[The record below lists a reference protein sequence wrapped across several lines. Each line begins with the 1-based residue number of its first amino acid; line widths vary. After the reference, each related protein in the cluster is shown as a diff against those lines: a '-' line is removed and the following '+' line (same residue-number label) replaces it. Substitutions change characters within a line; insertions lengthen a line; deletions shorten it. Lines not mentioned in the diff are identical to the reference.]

1 MGAGVTHAA
10 TMVDRTTRSLA
21 LGGLLLVLLMRVL
34 VPSGWM
40 PVAAPN
46 GGFAVTLCVDG
57 GAVSAWIDAD
67 GRLHRTAKADGPS
80 KDMPGKDAPC
90 AFAATGL
97 PPLPALTIEVA
108 ARLTRVVAAPLR
120 PGTVVAIGRGLAAP
134 PPPATGP
141 PARR

>member
-1 MGAGVTHAA
+1 MGADVTRAATRIDGVT
-10 TMVDRTTRSLA
+10 RGLA
-21 LGGLLLVLLMRVL
+21 LGGLMLMLLLRVL

-40 PVAAPN
+40 PVATPN
-46 GGFAVTLCVDG
+46 GGFAVTLCIDG

-67 GRLHRTAKADGPS
+67 GRLHQAAKADGPS

-97 PPLPALTIEVA
+97 PPLPALTIDVA
-108 ARLTRVVAAPLR
+108 ARVAMVVAAPLR
-120 PGTVVAIGRGLAAP
+120 RETVVAIGRGLAAP

-141 PARR
+141 PSRF